1 MDSSK
6 KRCPFCCLG
15 IFTWAT
21 PMTHTRWKHARA
33 LAPVPLHAGL
43 LEPGVAL
50 ALAAAQRGAA
60 PVENELS
67 SAVAGPART
76 HARPC
81 RGGRRRVGR
90 SRGTRGRSRSL
101 LVRFVDRRCVLV
113 QLLLSRNEPQGRR
126 RALLAFR
133 CEVNEYVTR
142 GFAVFATI
150 CSEGTIRRFGPEEEG
165 EGFES

>member
-15 IFTWAT
+15 IFTWTT
-21 PMTHTRWKHARA
+21 PATHTVEACARA
-33 LAPVPLHAGL
+33 RPRSLLHAGP

-50 ALAAAQRGAA
+50 ALAAAQRGSA

-76 HARPC
+76 AVPR
-81 RGGRRRVGR
+81 RRRVGR

-150 CSEGTIRRFGPEEEG
+150 CSEGTIRRFGPEEEE

>member
-81 RGGRRRVGR
+81 RGGGGSGAREGR
-90 SRGTRGRSRSL
+90 EAEAA
-101 LVRFVDRRCVLV
+101 
-113 QLLLSRNEPQGRR
+113 LSSFGSSTGDVCSFNSCC
-126 RALLAFR
+126 LAT
-133 CEVNEYVTR
+133 NHK
-142 GFAVFATI
+142 A
-150 CSEGTIRRFGPEEEG
+150 EGGHFLPSDVKSTNM
-165 EGFES
+165 

>member
-1 MDSSK
+1 MRARSP
-6 KRCPFCCLG
+6 PFPSTLACWSLEWRSRSPQHSVARHLLK
-15 IFTWAT
+15 TNSL
-21 PMTHTRWKHARA
+21 PRWPAPHARTA
-33 LAPVPLHAGL
+33 VP
-43 LEPGVAL
+43 
-50 ALAAAQRGAA
+50 R
-60 PVENELS
+60 
-67 SAVAGPART
+67 
-76 HARPC
+76 
-81 RGGRRRVGR
+81 RRRVGR

>member
-1 MDSSK
+1 MLP
-6 KRCPFCCLG
+6 RYFHLG
-15 IFTWAT
+15 DADD
-21 PMTHTRWKHARA
+21 THTRWKHARA

>member
-15 IFTWAT
+15 IFTWTT
-21 PMTHTRWKHARA
+21 PTTHTVEACARA
-33 LAPVPLHAGL
+33 RPPFPSTLACWSLEWRSRSPQHSVARHL
-43 LEPGVAL
+43 LKT
-50 ALAAAQRGAA
+50 
-60 PVENELS
+60 LS
-67 SAVAGPART
+67 LPRWPAS

-81 RGGRRRVGR
+81 RGGGGSGAR

-113 QLLLSRNEPQGRR
+113 QLLLSRNELQGRR

-150 CSEGTIRRFGPEEEG
+150 CSEGTIRRFGPEEEE

>member
-1 MDSSK
+1 MRARSP
-6 KRCPFCCLG
+6 PFPSTLACWSLEWRSRSPQHSMARHLLK
-15 IFTWAT
+15 TNSL
-21 PMTHTRWKHARA
+21 PRWP
-33 LAPVPLHAGL
+33 APH
-43 LEPGVAL
+43 
-50 ALAAAQRGAA
+50 
-60 PVENELS
+60 
-67 SAVAGPART
+67 ART

-81 RGGRRRVGR
+81 RGGGGSGARL
-90 SRGTRGRSRSL
+90 RGTRGRSRSL